1 MCCCDQLNSQ
11 QIKNP
16 LLDNIR
22 GFVRGIIDGLASVAD
37 VRRDEVGLKLMSAAQ
52 RRKFDRSR

>member
-1 MCCCDQLNSQ
+1 MCCCDKLNSQ

-22 GFVRGIIDGLASVAD
+22 GFVRGIIDGLADVAD